1 MVNIAINGFGRI
13 GRNFTKALIE
23 KKSKLNLVA
32 VNDLFE
38 PKQLALLLK
47 YDSVYG
53 PIKANVKASEKGII
67 IDGKEVLLTKET
79 DPTKLPWAKLGVD
92 IVLES
97 TGRFTKKE
105 KAKAHLTAGAKKVII
120 SAPADDADATVVLG
134 VNDAVLKPE
143 MQVISMGSCTTN
155 CLGPVAKVLDDTFG
169 IVNGLMTTVHAYTND
184 QKLVDMPHED
194 MRRARAATLSII
206 PTTTGAAKA
215 IGLVLPSLK
224 GKLNGLAMR
233 VPVPVGS
240 VVDLV
245 VNLSKA
251 TTAKDINAAMKKA
264 ADGPMKGILEY
275 CEDPIV
281 SADIRG
287 NSHSSILDSEFTQ
300 MMGDKLAKI
309 VSWYD
314 NEWAFSCRLVELM
327 EKWSK

>member
-23 KKSKLNLVA
+23 KNSKLNLVA

-53 PIKANVKASEKGII
+53 PLKADVKAKETSITI
-67 IDGKEVLLTKET
+67 NGKEVLLTKET
-79 DPTKLPWAKLGVD
+79 DPTKLPWAKLAVD

-105 KAKAHLTAGAKKVII
+105 KATSHITAGAKKVVI
-120 SAPADDADATVVLG
+120 SAPADDADATIVMG
-134 VNDAVLKPE
+134 VNEAMLKPE
-143 MQVISMGSCTTN
+143 MTVISMGSCTTN
-155 CLGPVAKVLDDTFG
+155 CLAPFAKVVDDNFG

-215 IGLVLPSLK
+215 IGLVLPNLK
-224 GKLNGLAMR
+224 GKLNGIAMR

-245 VNLSKA
+245 VTLAKP
-251 TTAKDINAAMKKA
+251 TTVKDINAAVKKA

-275 CEDPIV
+275 TEDPIV

-287 NSHSSILDSEFTQ
+287 NSHSSVFDAGMTQ
-300 MMGDKLAKI
+300 MMGDKLAKLI
-309 VSWYD
+309 SWYD
-314 NEWAFSCRLVELM
+314 NEYAFSCRLVELM
-327 EKWSK
+327 EKWK